1 MLHTRL
7 PIRQIAFIQIL
18 AMLFLAFTPL
28 MAQADMISTGS
39 VVADQKLEHDRQEL
53 KSMLEKQEV
62 RDTLDR
68 MGVSRN
74 QVEQRINSLTPQEL
88 AEFNKQLA
96 EAPTGEGVVGVIAF
110 FVFVFIVTD
119 MLCATN
125 IFSFVR
131 CIN

>member
-1 MLHTRL
+1 MLYTRL

-18 AMLFLAFTPL
+18 AMFFLACAPL
-28 MAQADMISTGS
+28 LAQADMISTGS
-39 VVADQKLEHDRQEL
+39 VVADQQLEHDREKL

-68 MGVSRN
+68 MGVSRD

-88 AEFNKQLA
+88 ADFNQQLA
-96 EAPTGEGVVGVIAF
+96 EAPTGESVVGVIAF

>member
-1 MLHTRL
+1 MLHTRF

-18 AMLFLAFTPL
+18 TMFFLACAPL
-28 MAQADMISTGS
+28 LAQADMISTGS
-39 VVADQKLEHDRQEL
+39 VVDKQQLEHDRAEL
-53 KSMLEKQEV
+53 KAMLAKEEV
-62 RDTLDR
+62 QQTLTQ
-68 MGVSRN
+68 MGVSSD

-88 AEFNKQLA
+88 ADFNQQLA
-96 EAPTGEGVVGVIAF
+96 EAPTGESVVGVIAF

>member
-1 MLHTRL
+1 MQYTRL
-7 PIRQIAFIQIL
+7 PIRQIAFVQIL
-18 AMLFLAFTPL
+18 AMLFLACTPL
-28 MAQADMISTGS
+28 LAQADMVSTSS
-39 VVADQKLEHDRQEL
+39 VVAEQKLQHDREEL
-53 KSMLEKQEV
+53 RSMLEKQEV
-62 RDTLDR
+62 KKTLER
-68 MGVSRN
+68 MGVSRD

-88 AEFNKQLA
+88 ADFNRQLA
-96 EAPTGEGVVGVIAF
+96 EAPTGESVVGVIAF